1 MFRFQIYSEVERQTR
16 KLPTGAKYAIE
27 SQKYANEG
35 VQIASV
41 LSIYTAL
48 AHEYD
53 EYQDVSL
60 LSKLIVEDVEFRR
73 IYVRQMS

>member
-1 MFRFQIYSEVERQTR
+1 MQTR
-16 KLPTGAKYAIE
+16 KLPAGSNYSVS
-27 SQKYANEG
+27 SQKYANEA

-53 EYQDVSL
+53 ETVEVSL
-60 LSKLIVEDVEFRR
+60 LSKLVVEDVEFRR
-73 IYVRQMS
+73 IYVRS